1 MKKMRRTLTMI
12 LVLAMFLSIALPA
25 GRIYADAE
33 NEEEIVEE
41 IVEDINEEVVEEV
54 AEEVA
59 EETAEETAE
68 EIVEEIAQNENTL
81 TIVYDV
87 VETKSKGSLYGD
99 MPTVVEGNETQVDSS
114 EDVTIHDLDS
124 HSYQT
129 FTGNERDRFAYVS
142 YAFKGWM
149 TEGGEIV
156 TPGSEVAAETLDADG
171 DGVAVLS
178 SAWSGSWKSGSGT
191 PFAKF
196 SLWTNA
202 MSANDCFEAGTLL
215 GENLSSYTP
224 SVGGSIMVALDDE
237 GNTITPDELA
247 SPSHG
252 NKGKNVGDIYNNPEL
267 NFKENNQGK
276 YMMVSYMSSSIS
288 QADEDIRTLAS
299 TGLHTSDSESGD
311 VTWKLDNLPT
321 DEEVLT
327 KISSFVSRGMT
338 TMRDE
343 TGKRI
348 EADALT
354 TENYAVLWCQ
364 VKYQSANN
372 DGWNINGVLRTKV
385 KELKEAVAGIFE
397 TKTTETIETEI
408 AETEIAETEIAET
421 EIAETEIAETEIAE
435 IETIETEIA
444 ETEIA
449 ENEIAEIETIET
461 ETVESEIVE
470 TEITEPEAAEIT
482 AVETAPAAPAVIR
495 NNAPAVVTEIAV
507 ANTARSTESEGA
519 EIVTLAAA
527 RPAADTVEILDGEL
541 PMAAPVVSAG
551 SLHGWALI
559 NLICALLS
567 LYILLPLLGM
577 KSKFARVSEL
587 QSRESDELS
596 EEEQSYLRRFTL
608 GLTVEIL
615 AGILAV
621 VIFALTQNLGSRMLL
636 VDGYTPLM
644 AALAAVCG
652 AVDIAARK
660 ENSAETARA

>member
-1 MKKMRRTLTMI
+1 MMNVQKGNEAAHEGDRPTNKIERWKLPMKKMRRTLTMI

-41 IVEDINEEVVEEV
+41 IVEDINEEIVEEIV
-54 AEEVA
+54 KEVV
-59 EETAEETAE
+59 EETAEETAEEIVE

-114 EDVTIHDLDS
+114 EDVTIHDLDA

-343 TGKRI
+343 NGKRI

-372 DGWNINGVLRTKV
+372 DGWIINGVLRTKV

-408 AETEIAETEIAET
+408 AE
-421 EIAETEIAETEIAE
+421 
-435 IETIETEIA
+435 IETIETETIETETIETGIA
-444 ETEIA
+444 ENEIA

-461 ETVESEIVE
+461 ETIETEIAESEIVE
-470 TEITEPEAAEIT
+470 TEITETEAAEIT
-482 AVETAPAAPAVIR
+482 AVETAPATPAVIR
-495 NNAPAVVTEIAV
+495 NNAPAVVAEIA
-507 ANTARSTESEGA
+507 AENTARSTGNEGA
-519 EIVTLAAA
+519 EIVTLSVS
-527 RPAADTVEILDGEL
+527 RPTVSTVEILDGEL

-559 NLICALLS
+559 NLIAM
-567 LYILLPLLGM
+567 I
-577 KSKFARVSEL
+577 
-587 QSRESDELS
+587 
-596 EEEQSYLRRFTL
+596 
-608 GLTVEIL
+608 LTVCT
-615 AGILAV
+615 AV
-621 VIFALTQNLGSRMLL
+621 GMIITYFKKKKA
-636 VDGYTPLM
+636 
-644 AALAAVCG
+644 
-652 AVDIAARK
+652 
-660 ENSAETARA
+660 

>member
-41 IVEDINEEVVEEV
+41 IVEDINEEVAEEVVEEV
-54 AEEVA
+54 V

-397 TKTTETIETEI
+397 TKTTKTIETEI
-408 AETEIAETEIAET
+408 AETEIA
-421 EIAETEIAETEIAE
+421 
-435 IETIETEIA
+435 ETEIA

-461 ETVESEIVE
+461 ETIE
-470 TEITEPEAAEIT
+470 TEITETEAAEIT
-482 AVETAPAAPAVIR
+482 AVETAPATPAVIR
-495 NNAPAVVTEIAV
+495 NNAPAVVAEIA
-507 ANTARSTESEGA
+507 AENTARSTGNEGA
-519 EIVTLAAA
+519 EIVTLSVS
-527 RPAADTVEILDGEL
+527 RPAVSTVEILDGEL

>member
-41 IVEDINEEVVEEV
+41 IVEDINEEIVEEIV
-54 AEEVA
+54 KEVV
-59 EETAEETAE
+59 EETAEETAEEIVE

-114 EDVTIHDLDS
+114 EDVTIHDLDA

-372 DGWNINGVLRTKV
+372 DGWIINGVLRTKV

-397 TKTTETIETEI
+397 TKTTETI
-408 AETEIAETEIAET
+408 ETEIAETEIAET

-470 TEITEPEAAEIT
+470 TEITETEAAEIT

-644 AALAAVCG
+644 AALAVACG

>member
-41 IVEDINEEVVEEV
+41 IVEDINEEVAEEVVEEV
-54 AEEVA
+54 V

-114 EDVTIHDLDS
+114 EDVTIHDLDA

-202 MSANDCFEAGTLL
+202 MSANDCFEEGTLL

-343 TGKRI
+343 NGKRI

-397 TKTTETIETEI
+397 TKTTKTIETEI
-408 AETEIAETEIAET
+408 A
-421 EIAETEIAETEIAE
+421 
-435 IETIETEIA
+435 ETEIA

-461 ETVESEIVE
+461 ETIE
-470 TEITEPEAAEIT
+470 TEITETEAAEIT
-482 AVETAPAAPAVIR
+482 AVETAPATPAVIR
-495 NNAPAVVTEIAV
+495 NNAPAVVAEIA
-507 ANTARSTESEGA
+507 AENTARSTGNEGA
-519 EIVTLAAA
+519 EIVTLSVS
-527 RPAADTVEILDGEL
+527 RPAVSTVEILDGEL

-559 NLICALLS
+559 NLICTLLS

>member
-41 IVEDINEEVVEEV
+41 IVEDINEEV
-54 AEEVA
+54 AEEV
-59 EETAEETAE
+59 AEETAE

-114 EDVTIHDLDS
+114 EDVTIHDLDA

-408 AETEIAETEIAET
+408 AETEIAEN
-421 EIAETEIAETEIAE
+421 
-435 IETIETEIA
+435 EIA

-461 ETVESEIVE
+461 ETIE
-470 TEITEPEAAEIT
+470 TEITETEIAEIEATEIT
-482 AVETAPAAPAVIR
+482 AVETAPAAKTVATAPAAVR
-495 NNAPAVVTEIAV
+495 NDNAPAVVTEIAV
-507 ANTARSTESEGA
+507 ANTARSTGNEGA

-644 AALAAVCG
+644 AALAVACG

>member
-54 AEEVA
+54 VEEVA
-59 EETAEETAE
+59 EEVAEETAE

-114 EDVTIHDLDS
+114 EDVTIHDLDA

-202 MSANDCFEAGTLL
+202 MSANDCFEEGTLL

-343 TGKRI
+343 NGKRI

-397 TKTTETIETEI
+397 TKTTKTIETEI
-408 AETEIAETEIAET
+408 A
-421 EIAETEIAETEIAE
+421 
-435 IETIETEIA
+435 ETEIA

-461 ETVESEIVE
+461 ETIE
-470 TEITEPEAAEIT
+470 TEITETEAAEIT
-482 AVETAPAAPAVIR
+482 AVETAPATPAVIR
-495 NNAPAVVTEIAV
+495 NNAPAVVAEIA
-507 ANTARSTESEGA
+507 AENTARSTGNEGA
-519 EIVTLAAA
+519 EIVTLSVS
-527 RPAADTVEILDGEL
+527 RPAVSTVEILDGEL

-559 NLICALLS
+559 NLICTLLS

-621 VIFALTQNLGSRMLL
+621 VIFALTQDLGSRMLL